1 MNMKAKEIDW
11 TKYPQDRKDLYD
23 YCRSLGYDERTAAVL
38 ALYIFGRTRS
48 DHLRIDQIYE
58 QLTGEAADV
67 PNGNN
72 MNGYRGSYA
81 GMPTGH
87 GSSGNP
93 LSSVRTGYRAAER
106 MQGAKAD
113 SMPSYAAEPKKN
125 QSIFDRLFS
134 GGLAD
139 GVRSSSRG
147 RKSKDFKASGPGK
160 SASLNLPGKSSAPM
174 PSGPMPSGY
183 RYSDSMPVPPAS
195 MPLASAPMP
204 SASMTSGFMP
214 TGFDFPA
221 TDEYEQIEEKGLRDV
236 RNHMTSTFRMTTNT
250 ASAGIIFNQLREN
263 RRIDRNMVRIEEMLN
278 YFRYKSVVPD
288 TEKFRISC
296 ELMPAAQDG
305 TAGQKKLLY
314 INVQGKEEVRQG
326 QNIVLLLDVSGS
338 MSINTDQVQAMV
350 ATIISKLKAGDKI
363 SLVTYSS
370 RDEVILRGF
379 RINDENDRI
388 KAIERFLGVQIYG
401 YTNGSAGIEQAYKIG
416 KEEYIEGGNNQVILI
431 TDGDLNFGITDKGG
445 LTELIE
451 EKKKSNLFLSVIGT
465 GLSNY
470 KDDKLEVLSKHG
482 NGVYRVVNNLADVK
496 KCIDTEYASLVN
508 VIAKD
513 VKAQVEFN
521 PEVVESFRLLG
532 FENRELDHEDF
543 VNDKVISEPFGSG
556 GYGVALYELVLR
568 DGSKPVESGFKYVK
582 VVTTGST
589 DLGTVKVRYK
599 EPLED
604 TSTEIE
610 YVIRSADDSYTDN
623 IKLAYVVYVCAEKL
637 RGSDKI
643 GEKEILLATKFSD
656 ELGAEIREMNKDDY
670 YKLPEILRRSPGELN
685 VGIRSRDRFV
695 W

>member
-1 MNMKAKEIDW
+1 MNRKAKKIDW
-11 TKYPQDRKDLYD
+11 TIYPQEKKELYD
-23 YCRSLGYDERTAAVL
+23 YYRSLGYDKRTAAVL
-38 ALYIFGRTRS
+38 TLFTFGQTRIS
-48 DHLRIDQIYE
+48 DLKIDRSYDH
-58 QLTGEAADV
+58 LTGEAAGSV
-67 PNGNN
+67 PP
-72 MNGYRGSYA
+72 A
-81 GMPTGH
+81 FGMTGH
-87 GSSGNP
+87 
-93 LSSVRTGYRAAER
+93 RRYTA
-106 MQGAKAD
+106 
-113 SMPSYAAEPKKN
+113 SMPADFRASGRVTDAAPAPREHR
-125 QSIFDRLFS
+125 SLFDKFFS
-134 GGLAD
+134 GGMAD

-147 RKSKDFKASGPGK
+147 RKSLHAAS
-160 SASLNLPGKSSAPM
+160 SSRDSAPRASA
-174 PSGPMPSGY
+174 PLTSGPMPSA
-183 RYSDSMPVPPAS
+183 PIP
-195 MPLASAPMP
+195 SAFMP
-204 SASMTSGFMP
+204 SASMTSGFMNTAP
-214 TGFDFPA
+214 TPPVFMAGGFAPSAFPA
-221 TDEYEQIEEKGLRDV
+221 TDEYEQIEEKGFRDV
-236 RNHMTSTFRMTTNT
+236 KNHMTSTFRMTTNT
-250 ASAGIIFNQLREN
+250 ASAGIIFNQLRED

-278 YFRYKSVVPD
+278 YFRYKSVIPKE
-288 TEKFRISC
+288 EKFRISC
-296 ELMPAAQDG
+296 ELMLAAQDG
-305 TAGQKKLLY
+305 TAGNKKPLY
-314 INVQGKEEVRQG
+314 INVQGKEEVRQR

-338 MSINTDQVQAMV
+338 MCMNTEQVQAAV
-350 ATIISKLKAGDKI
+350 ATILSKLSAGDKI
-363 SLVTYSS
+363 SLVTYST

-379 RINDENDRI
+379 TINDDKDKI
-388 KAIERFLGVQIYG
+388 KALEQFLGVNIYG
-401 YTNGSAGIEQAYKIG
+401 CTYGSAGIVKAYEIG

-465 GLSNY
+465 GLGNY
-470 KDDKLEVLSKHG
+470 KDDKLEALSKHG

-556 GYGVALYELVLR
+556 GYGAALYELVLR
-568 DGSKPVESGFKYVK
+568 DGSEPVKSVFKYAK
-582 VVTTGST
+582 VITTGSK

-623 IKLAYVVYVCAEKL
+623 IKLAYIVYVCAEKL

-643 GEKEILLATKFSD
+643 GKEDILLASKFCD
-656 ELGAEIREMNKDDY
+656 ELGAEIREMNKTDY

-685 VGIRSRDRFV
+685 VGIHSGDRFK